1 MMCHMA
7 ETITPTLRGRRLARD
22 LRALRERSQLTQAE
36 AARRTGISKS
46 QLSRIEAAK
55 ERASDEDVTKLLQLY
70 GLDVDRHAAIL
81 QLNKEA
87 WQRGW
92 WTAYDDAFSRNFLM
106 LENQAPEICAY
117 ETMLVPGLLQTPDYA
132 RAVLGVRSNVEEE
145 DLDRFVAGR
154 MARKSILTRSN
165 PPAFSAVI
173 NEAALRQVIGGDV
186 ELIRKQCSELWT
198 VATERPH
205 VTVQVLPFSAS
216 LPAAL
221 FGSFTLFNFPG
232 DHGLD
237 VAYSEDPLGE
247 WYAESNDQVTRLRVA
262 FGDVARA
269 ALSPEDSLRW
279 LADRTRE

>member
-1 MMCHMA
+1 MA
-7 ETITPTLRGRRLARD
+7 ETITPTLRGRRLARE
-22 LRALRERSQLTQAE
+22 LRALRERLKLTQAE

-46 QLSRIEAAK
+46 QLSRIEAAR

-70 GLDVDRHAAIL
+70 GLDVGRHPAIL
-81 QLNKEA
+81 QLNKDA

-92 WTAYDDAFSRNFLM
+92 WTAYGDAFSGTFLM
-106 LENQAPEICAY
+106 LEDQAPEICAY

-132 RAVLGVRSNVEEE
+132 RAILRTRSEVEEE

-165 PPAFSAVI
+165 PPTFSAVI
-173 NEAALRQVIGGDV
+173 NEAALRQVVGGDA

-198 VATERPH
+198 VATERPN

-216 LPAAL
+216 IPAGL

-237 VAYSEDPLGE
+237 VVYSEDPLGE

-269 ALSPEDSLRW
+269 ALTPEDSLRW